1 MPHSIRDFYL
11 NNSLASGN
19 YSSSSNY
26 NTISPSSAFG
36 VNSLGHS
43 TTNNASTSSSSNN
56 NPPSATGSINT
67 NNSPP
72 PPRGYSSSFNTTY
85 NINPSTLPSYSYTNR
100 YLQQQRPSSSS
111 TSSGGSAAPARMPQ
125 YPPPQYQYYSNA
137 NNANN
142 ANNTASSTAGSYTPG
157 GYVGGVGYSSTYY
170 GGGNSD
176 RYNSSFSSHSI
187 GSGN

>member
-1 MPHSIRDFYL
+1 
-11 NNSLASGN
+11 
-19 YSSSSNY
+19 
-26 NTISPSSAFG
+26 
-36 VNSLGHS
+36 
-43 TTNNASTSSSSNN
+43 
-56 NPPSATGSINT
+56 
-67 NNSPP
+67 
-72 PPRGYSSSFNTTY
+72 
-85 NINPSTLPSYSYTNR
+85 
-100 YLQQQRPSSSS
+100 
-111 TSSGGSAAPARMPQ
+111 MPQ

-187 GSGN
+187 GSGNGNGLPSATNSKTVCRMDCRYCSAVVCLRGMKAMLLADTSVELYSTDHPPGSVQLIDKDYTTSNCKCKIRDVACRVCGNVIGYHITQPCQQCLKAPNNGHFWMFHTEGVVGQERMN